1 MNVNV
6 MMATRRTQADRT
18 AATRTALIAA
28 ARTLFAAH
36 GYADVGTERIARAAG
51 VTRGALYHQF
61 PAKADLFVAVLEAVE
76 VDLTAR
82 LVEVA
87 AAAAPA
93 DDTVAALVAGA
104 DAWLDACAEP
114 EVQRIVL
121 LDGPAVLG
129 WQRWREVGL
138 RHGLG
143 LVTALLTEAIA
154 AGDIREQPVAPL
166 AHVLMGALDEA
177 ALYVALA
184 ADPRR
189 ARAEV
194 GTVVQRVVVT
204 AILGPP

>member
-6 MMATRRTQADRT
+6 MSATRRTQADRT
-18 AATRTALIAA
+18 AATRAALISA
-28 ARTLFAAH
+28 ARRLFASD
-36 GYADVGTERIARAAG
+36 GYADVATDRIARAAG

-61 PAKADLFVAVLEAVE
+61 PAKADLFAAVLEAVE

-82 LVEVA
+82 LVDV

-93 DDTVAALVAGA
+93 DDTAAALVAGA
-104 DAWLDACAEP
+104 DAWLDACGEP

-129 WQRWREVGL
+129 WPRWREVGL

-143 LVTALLTEAIA
+143 LISALLTAAMA
-154 AGDIREQPVAPL
+154 AGDIPEQPVAPL
-166 AHVLMGALDEA
+166 AHVLIGALDEA

-184 ADPRR
+184 ADPHR
-189 ARAEV
+189 ARDEV
-194 GTVVQRVVVT
+194 SAVLRRVVVT

>member
-18 AATRTALIAA
+18 AATRTALVAA

-61 PAKADLFVAVLEAVE
+61 PAKADLFAAVLEAVE

-82 LVEVA
+82 LVEV

-129 WQRWREVGL
+129 WQGWREVGL

-154 AGDIREQPVAPL
+154 AGDIPEQPVAPL